1 MLTVRRVQLW
11 LPPLLYMALIFY
23 LSAQSNPL
31 PALTTRLWDKGL
43 HTVEYGVLGLLVCH
57 AVLGE
62 GLTGVKAVLIA
73 VVVASAYG
81 ASDEWHQAYV
91 PLRSSDVR
99 DWVAD
104 TTGSILGAGVLFLQ
118 RWLVQKA
125 TEPNH

>member
-1 MLTVRRVQLW
+1 MLTVRRVQCW

-31 PALTTRLWDKGL
+31 PELTTRIWDKGL
-43 HTVEYGVLGLLVCH
+43 HTVEYGVLGLLVCR

-62 GLTGVKAVLIA
+62 GLTGMKAVLIA
-73 VVVASAYG
+73 IVVASAYG

-99 DWVAD
+99 DWLAD
-104 TTGSILGAGVLFLQ
+104 TTGSILGAGAWSLR
-118 RWLVQKA
+118 RWLVQKPA
-125 TEPNH
+125 EPGR